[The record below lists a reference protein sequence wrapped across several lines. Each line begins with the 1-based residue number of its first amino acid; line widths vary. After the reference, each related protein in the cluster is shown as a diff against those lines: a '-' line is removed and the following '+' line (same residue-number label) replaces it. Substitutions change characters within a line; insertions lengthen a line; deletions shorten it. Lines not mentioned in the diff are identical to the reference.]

1 MTDDGHLLMDPGP
14 VQLSDEVRN
23 ALASPMVS
31 HRSPEFENAHATCQR
46 GVAAAFG
53 TATDPVFINGNGWM
67 GVETAM
73 AGVLRPDDDVVAIQ
87 TGKFGTENGDIAE
100 QYAARVRRIRHEWGT
115 PIDLGRLRN
124 ELTAS
129 TDVVTMVHCETSTGL
144 VNSVPEVAAL
154 ADEHDA
160 LLFVDGVSSIGGEQF
175 AFDEWG
181 VDVAV
186 TASQKALGGPPGIS
200 AIALSDRAR
209 DRVSDTGNPFSLDLR
224 AYLDELERNQTPST
238 APVPIYFALAKA
250 VEPFIEPDEDARIAS
265 QRRLAS
271 ALRAGIGLLGVEP
284 FPQPDEHAKLSN
296 TVQVLALPDGVPEET
311 MLNGL
316 AARNV
321 SVRGGLGRLE
331 GETIRIATMGAATDI
346 DDVVRTI
353 DAVGEVLVDEGQ
365 VPTSSTVADAR
376 MTARQVFSES

>member
-1 MTDDGHLLMDPGP
+1 MTEDDHLLMDPGP
-14 VQLSDEVRN
+14 VHLTDEVRH
-23 ALASPMVS
+23 ALAGSMVS
-31 HRSPEFENAHATCQR
+31 HRSPEFENIHATCQR

-53 TATDPVFINGNGWM
+53 TDTDPVLVNGNGWM

-73 AGVLRPDDDVVAIQ
+73 AGVLRPDDEVVTIQ
-87 TGKFGTENGDIAE
+87 TGKFGKENGDVAE
-100 QYAARVRRIRHEWGT
+100 QYAARVRRIREAWGT
-115 PIDLGRLRN
+115 PIDLERLRN
-124 ELTAS
+124 ELTPS
-129 TDVVTMVHCETSTGL
+129 TDVITMVHCETSTGL
-144 VNSVPEVAAL
+144 VNSVPEVAVL
-154 ADEHDA
+154 ADEYDA

-209 DRVSDTGNPFSLDLR
+209 ERVSDTGCPFSLDLA

-238 APVPIYFALAKA
+238 APVSIYFAVAKA
-250 VEPFIEPDEDARIAS
+250 VEPLIRSDVDARIAF

-271 ALRAGIGLLGVEP
+271 ALRAGMGVLGIEP
-284 FPQPDEHAKLSN
+284 FPRPSDHAKLSN
-296 TVQVLALPDGVPEET
+296 TVQVLALPEGVSEET
-311 MLNGL
+311 MLDGL

-321 SVRGGLGRLE
+321 SIRGGLGRLE
-331 GETIRIATMGAATDI
+331 GETIRIATMGAKTGI

-353 DAVGEVLVDEGQ
+353 DAVGDILVDEGQ

-376 MTARQVFSES
+376 MTAREAFAED

>member
-1 MTDDGHLLMDPGP
+1 MTDGDHLLMDPGP
-14 VQLSDEVRN
+14 VQLTDGIRN
-23 ALASPMVS
+23 ALAGPMVS
-31 HRSPEFENAHATCQR
+31 HRSPEFEDVHAKCQR

-53 TATDPVFINGNGWM
+53 TDTAPVLVNGNGWM

-73 AGVLRPDDDVVAIQ
+73 AGVLGPDDEVVTIQ
-87 TGKFGTENGDIAE
+87 TGKFGKENGDLAE
-100 QYAARVRRIRHEWGT
+100 RYAARVRRIRQEWGT
-115 PIDLGRLRN
+115 PIDLGRLRD
-124 ELTAS
+124 ELTDD

-160 LLFVDGVSSIGGEQF
+160 LLLVDGVSSIGGERF

-200 AIALSDRAR
+200 AVALSDRAR
-209 DRVSDTGNPFSLDLR
+209 ERVSDTGCPFSLDLG

-238 APVPIYFALAKA
+238 APVPIYVAVAKA
-250 VEPFIEPDEDARIAS
+250 IEPYAESGVDARIAS

-271 ALRAGIGLLGVEP
+271 ALRAGMGVLGIEP
-284 FPQPDEHAKLSN
+284 FPRSGDHATLSN
-296 TVQVLALPDGVPEET
+296 TVQVLALPDGISEGT
-311 MLNGL
+311 LLDGL
-316 AARNV
+316 AARDV

-331 GETIRIATMGAATDI
+331 GATIRIATMGAETGI
-346 DDVVRTI
+346 DDTVRTI
-353 DAVGEVLVDEGQ
+353 DAVGDVLVDEGL
-365 VPTSSTVADAR
+365 VPTSATVADAR
-376 MTARQVFSES
+376 TTAREAFSED

>member
-1 MTDDGHLLMDPGP
+1 
-14 VQLSDEVRN
+14 
-23 ALASPMVS
+23 MVS

-53 TATDPVFINGNGWM
+53 TDTVPVLINGNGWV

-73 AGVLRPDDDVVAIQ
+73 AGVLRPDDDVVAVQ
-87 TGKFGTENGDIAE
+87 TGKFGKENGDVAE
-100 QYAARVRRIRHEWGT
+100 QYAPRVHRIRHEWGT
-115 PIDLGRLRN
+115 PVDLGRLRN

-209 DRVSDTGNPFSLDLR
+209 ERASSTGCPFSLDLG

-250 VEPFIEPDEDARIAS
+250 VEPFIESDADARIAL

-271 ALRAGIGLLGVEP
+271 ALRAGMGVLGVEP
-284 FPQPDEHAKLSN
+284 FPRPNEYAKLSD
-296 TVQVLALPDGVPEET
+296 TVQVLALPDGVSEET

-321 SVRGGLGRLE
+321 SIRGGLGRLE
-331 GETIRIATMGAATDI
+331 GETIRIATMGAKTGI
-346 DDVVRTI
+346 DDIVRTI
-353 DAVGEVLVDEGQ
+353 GAVGEVLVDEGQ
-365 VPTSSTVADAR
+365 VLTSSTVADAR
-376 MTARQVFSES
+376 MTAREAFSDD